1 MITKVPHYY
10 KEFKCIASE
19 CTDTCCA
26 GWEIIIDEET
36 FDKYKKVT
44 SPFAERLHSKITI
57 YEDGE
62 PGFALESNANC
73 PFLNNKNL
81 CDIYSELGEDHLC
94 YTCQQFPRFTNEY
107 GSTREIGISM
117 SCPEAARIML
127 KDDTKVTFESSE
139 DEKLVSTYNDI
150 NVNLYIQLLGCRKIT
165 LEIMQNRDIELEHRI
180 SLILSFAHDIQ
191 EKIDEDALNE
201 ITDIKKKYANSD
213 FQSDY
218 IKSLPHYKL
227 NKDDELKLLID
238 YKNTFLNIDHL
249 TEGWPLLIEQSF
261 IESILNNYSTKYHE
275 FKTYYKE
282 KEYEFEHLIVYF
294 IFRYFM
300 EAAIDYDLYAKIK
313 LAAVSFIIIKELDIA
328 RYINNG
334 EFTTEDNIDIMH
346 LYSKEI
352 EHSDDNMEAL
362 AEIFNTEE
370 IFSLRPLL
378 SLINL

>member
-1 MITKVPHYY
+1 MITKVPHYF
-10 KEFKCIASE
+10 KEFKCIASK

-26 GWEIIIDEET
+26 GWEIIIDEDT
-36 FDKYKKVT
+36 FEKYKKVT
-44 SPFAERLHSKITI
+44 SPFGKRLHSKITI

-62 PGFALESNANC
+62 PGFSLETNNNC
-73 PFLNNKNL
+73 PFLNKKNL

-107 GSTREIGISM
+107 GSTREVGISM

-139 DEKLVSTYNDI
+139 DDELVSAYNDI

-165 LEIMQNRDIELEHRI
+165 LEIIQNRDIDLEHRI
-180 SLILSFAHDIQ
+180 SLILSLAHDIQ
-191 EKIDEDALNE
+191 EKIDEDDLNG
-201 ITDIKKKYANSD
+201 ISDIKKRYASSD
-213 FQSDY
+213 FQEEY
-218 IKSLPHYKL
+218 IKSLPQYEL
-227 NKDDELKLLID
+227 NKAEKHKLLID

-249 TEGWPLLIEQSF
+249 TKEWPVLIEQSF
-261 IESILNNYSTKYHE
+261 IESILNDYSTKYSE
-275 FKTYYKE
+275 FKDYYKE

-313 LAAVSFIIIKELDIA
+313 LAAVSFIMIKELDIA
-328 RYINNG
+328 RWINNNT
-334 EFTTEDNIDIMH
+334 FSTDDNIDIMH

-362 AEIFNTEE
+362 DEIFNTEE
-370 IFSLRPLL
+370 IFSLRPIL
-378 SLINL
+378 SLLNN

>member
-165 LEIMQNRDIELEHRI
+165 LEHRI

-201 ITDIKKKYANSD
+201 IADIKKKYANSD

-227 NKDDELKLLID
+227 NKDDEHKLLID